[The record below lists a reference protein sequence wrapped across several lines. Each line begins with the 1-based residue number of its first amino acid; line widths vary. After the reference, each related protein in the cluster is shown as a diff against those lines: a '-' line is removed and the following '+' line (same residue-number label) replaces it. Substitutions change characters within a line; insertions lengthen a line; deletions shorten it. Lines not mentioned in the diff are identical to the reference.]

1 MGDGDGGAESRSPG
15 IGCRRTIRPPARAGR
30 ERLDAGAPLWRAR
43 RGAGVVGGQ
52 PRRHPAAR
60 AARQSFRARTRRDAH
75 DESGT
80 RATARRDGAH
90 VRSGRRAEAN
100 RRGPGVALRRRRPGG
115 AGLSRARFYHW
126 PRPQGPEH
134 APIIRR
140 RALSRALSHGAERR
154 RGASMS
160 RAATCENPV
169 AQQTEIVDR
178 CPACAGKESAA
189 SFVAR
194 DKLYGLPGEFPVVE
208 CTDCGLIYL
217 SERPTPLTLA
227 AYYPADY
234 YAYKPP
240 AAHSL
245 FERTGGRAALWYGI
259 KKSVLAHQYGYRH
272 FGGSR
277 FISSVTRLPLLGPL
291 RRQAT
296 FALDVL
302 LHPFVEG
309 GSLLE
314 IGCGSGMYLDLM
326 RALGWRRVVGVDIS
340 AKAIAQAE
348 QRLALEVYCGQ
359 LKDAGFADESF
370 DAASLSHTLE

>member
-1 MGDGDGGAESRSPG
+1 
-15 IGCRRTIRPPARAGR
+15 
-30 ERLDAGAPLWRAR
+30 
-43 RGAGVVGGQ
+43 
-52 PRRHPAAR
+52 
-60 AARQSFRARTRRDAH
+60 
-75 DESGT
+75 
-80 RATARRDGAH
+80 
-90 VRSGRRAEAN
+90 
-100 RRGPGVALRRRRPGG
+100 
-115 AGLSRARFYHW
+115 
-126 PRPQGPEH
+126 
-134 APIIRR
+134 
-140 RALSRALSHGAERR
+140 
-154 RGASMS
+154 MS

-326 RALGWRRVVGVDIS
+326 RALGWRRVVGVDTS

-370 DAASLSHTLE
+370 DAASLSHTLEHVAEPAALLAELHRILKPGGRAAIVVPNAESLAARRFGADWFHLDAPRHLINFTRPSLGAALRRAGFLVEAMTTRTNGSYEVALRSELGRAGEVHAGGEPLPPQPLGRRAGALLLSLRERALCGLGYAAGEELLVAARKPRREGGLV